1 MRRKSCRQ
9 NGWESASAIDFPNK
23 AEQQNGG
30 LKVSKKKVSV
40 LLCRVRCN
48 KVGVK
53 RSFDTYDTRLLRTSY
68 SRNLQNIRNPLIF
81 L

>member
-1 MRRKSCRQ
+1 MVKSGYNQKDGNENSLSC
-9 NGWESASAIDFPNK
+9 
-23 AEQQNGG
+23 
-30 LKVSKKKVSV
+30 V
-40 LLCRVRCN
+40 LTIAYLSTMQYYE
-48 KVGVK
+48 VGVK